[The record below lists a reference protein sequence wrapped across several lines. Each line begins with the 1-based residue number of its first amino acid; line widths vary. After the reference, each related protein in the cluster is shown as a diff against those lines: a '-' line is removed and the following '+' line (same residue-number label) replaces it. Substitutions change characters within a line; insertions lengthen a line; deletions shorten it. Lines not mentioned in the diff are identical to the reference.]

1 MVEKV
6 TAEYQQYG
14 QEIGAPAKQYTMHD
28 PDRLQQGHEQRN
40 ISITPKGEE
49 LRAWLLRTTQTQ

>member
-40 ISITPKGEE
+40 IPSPRRGRNCEPGY
-49 LRAWLLRTTQTQ
+49 